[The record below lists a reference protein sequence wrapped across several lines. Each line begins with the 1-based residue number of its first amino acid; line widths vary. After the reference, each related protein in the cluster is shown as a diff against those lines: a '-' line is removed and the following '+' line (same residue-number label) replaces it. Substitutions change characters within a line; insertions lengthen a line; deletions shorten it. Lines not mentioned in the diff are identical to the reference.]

1 MPRIL
6 TVDDSR
12 PIRMIVSKALV
23 EMGFEVGEAED
34 GNDGLK
40 KLKDGAFDLVILD
53 VTMPNLDG
61 PGMLAKMREAGD
73 KTPVLM
79 LTSESKTSIVAAL
92 MKLGIQDYVLKP
104 FKGDE
109 LRGKVLKALKLPANY
124 SATNKTDAA
133 GATADAGDGKLV
145 MLVIDDM
152 ENVHK
157 KLRSMIPDAVG
168 LEIALTVQDGLT
180 AARNKKVRA
189 ILVDAEIQPG
199 GPAALVKQL
208 RLLQPAAGIWG
219 MALRSANNV
228 AKEMR
233 DFGFDDALLKPFTQD
248 SIDALVEQY
257 AAKNETLLVAKDDL
271 LQITPFLGKE
281 DRLERYFSKLSAD
294 VKSVVQKLGEAC
306 FESAVIDAVHV
317 PLMQP
322 ARVAQFLV
330 DIFKVASDLGL
341 AIKVVGSPELP
352 RAMSGFQETK
362 DLRCFHSV
370 EAARAK
376 AA

>member
-12 PIRMIVSKALV
+12 PIRMIVSKALI

-40 KLKDGAFDLVILD
+40 KLAEGAFDLVVLD

-61 PGMLAKMREAGD
+61 PGMLAKMREVGN

-92 MKLGIQDYVLKP
+92 MKLGISDYLLKP
-104 FKGDE
+104 FKADE
-109 LRGKVLKALKLPANY
+109 LRAKVLKALKLPPNY
-124 SATNKTDAA
+124 SAKSANAA
-133 GATADAGDGKLV
+133 AAAPDAGDGKLI

-157 KLRSMIPDAVG
+157 KLRSMIPEAVE
-168 LEIALTVQDGLT
+168 LETALSVADGLNAVRT
-180 AARNKKVRA
+180 KKFKA

-199 GPAALVKQL
+199 GPAPLVKQL
-208 RLLQPAAGIWG
+208 RLLAPAAGIWG

-228 AKEMR
+228 SKEMR
-233 DFGFDDALLKPFTQD
+233 DLGFDDALLKPFTQE
-248 SIDALVEQY
+248 SIDALIEQY
-257 AAKNETLLVAKDDL
+257 AAKNETLFVAKEDL
-271 LQITPFLGKE
+271 IELTPFLGKE
-281 DRLERYFSKLSAD
+281 DKLERYFTKLATD

-306 FESAVIDAVHV
+306 FEKALIDATNI
-317 PLMQP
+317 PLQQP

-330 DIFKVASDLGL
+330 DTFKTATDLG
-341 AIKVVGSPELP
+341 ISVKVVGSSELP
-352 RAMSGFQETK
+352 KAMRGFQETK
-362 DLRCFHSV
+362 DLHCFTSV
-370 EAARAK
+370 EEARSQAA
-376 AA
+376 

>member
-34 GNDGLK
+34 GNEGLK
-40 KLKDGAFDLVILD
+40 KLEAGTFDLVVLD

-61 PGMLAKMREAGD
+61 PGMLAKMREVGD

-92 MKLGIQDYVLKP
+92 MKLGIADYLLKP

-109 LRGKVLKALKLPANY
+109 LRAKVLKALKLPPNY
-124 SATNKTDAA
+124 VAQNAGTAA
-133 GATADAGDGKLV
+133 AADAGDGNLT

-157 KLRSMIPDAVG
+157 KLRSMIPEAVA
-168 LEIALTVQDGLT
+168 LETALTVQDGLT
-180 AARNKKVRA
+180 AVRGKKFKA
-189 ILVDAEIQPG
+189 ILIDAEIQAG
-199 GPAALVKQL
+199 GASPLVKQL

-233 DFGFDDALLKPFTQD
+233 DLGFDDTLLKPFTQD
-248 SIDALVEQY
+248 SIDTLVEQY
-257 AAKNETLLVAKDDL
+257 TVKNEALVVANEDL
-271 LQITPFLGKE
+271 IALTPFLGKE
-281 DRLERYFSKLSAD
+281 DKLERYFAKLSAD
-294 VKSVVQKLGEAC
+294 VKTVVQKLGEAC
-306 FESAVIDAVHV
+306 FESAIIDATHV
-317 PLMQP
+317 PLTQP

-330 DIFKVASDLGL
+330 NTFAVASELG
-341 AIKVVGSPELP
+341 ISVKVVGSLELP
-352 RAMSGFQETK
+352 KAMSGFQETK
-362 DLRCFHSV
+362 DLRCFTSV
-370 EAARAK
+370 GRARSK
-376 AA
+376 EE

>member
-12 PIRMIVSKALV
+12 PIRMIVSKAMV
-23 EMGFEVGEAED
+23 ELGFEVGEAGD
-34 GNDGLK
+34 GNEGLK
-40 KLKDGAFDLVILD
+40 KLQEGGYDLVILD

-104 FKGDE
+104 FKADE
-109 LRGKVLKALKLPANY
+109 LRAKVFKALKLPADY
-124 SATNKTDAA
+124 AA
-133 GATADAGDGKLV
+133 QKSGGEAADAGEGKLSF
-145 MLVIDDM
+145 LVIDDM

-157 KLRSMIPDAVG
+157 KLRSMIPEQVA
-168 LEIALTVQDGLT
+168 LEVAMSVQDGL
-180 AARNKKVRA
+180 AVCRSKKFKVV
-189 ILVDAEIQPG
+189 LVDAEIQAG

-208 RLLQPAAGIWG
+208 RLLQPNAGIWG

-228 AKEMR
+228 NKEMR

-248 SIDALVEQY
+248 SIDALIEQY
-257 AAKNETLLVAKDDL
+257 AAKNETMFIVKEDL
-271 LQITPFLGKE
+271 IEISSFPGKE
-281 DRLERYFSKLSAD
+281 DKLERYFSKLTAD
-294 VKSVVQKLGEAC
+294 VKGVVQKLGEAC
-306 FESAVIDAVHV
+306 FESTVIDITHMT
-317 PLMQP
+317 LLQP
-322 ARVAQFLV
+322 SRVAQFLV
-330 DIFKVASDLGL
+330 DTFKTAGDLGI
-341 AIKVVGSPELP
+341 AVRVVGSEELP
-352 RAMSGFQETK
+352 VALRGFQETK
-362 DLRCFHSV
+362 DLRCFTSV
-370 EAARAK
+370 AAARAQ

>member
-40 KLKDGAFDLVILD
+40 KLQENAYDLVVLD

-61 PGMLAKMREAGD
+61 PGMLAKMREVGD

-79 LTSESKTSIVAAL
+79 LTSESKTSIVAGL

-104 FKGDE
+104 FKSLE
-109 LRGKVLKALKLPANY
+109 LRAKVLKALKLPANY
-124 SATNKTDAA
+124 VAQNSGAA
-133 GATADAGDGKLV
+133 GDAGDGKPTV
-145 MLVIDDM
+145 LVIDDM

-157 KLRSMIPDAVG
+157 KLRSMIPETVE
-168 LEIALTVQDGLT
+168 LETAMSEEDGLA
-180 AARNKKVRA
+180 AARNKKFRA
-189 ILVDAEIQPG
+189 VLVDAEIQVG
-199 GPAALVKQL
+199 GPSRLVKNL
-208 RLLQPAAGIWG
+208 RLVLPSAGIWG
-219 MALRSANNV
+219 MVLRSANNV

-233 DFGFDDALLKPFTQD
+233 DLGFDDALLKPFTQD
-248 SIDALVEQY
+248 AVDAFVEKY
-257 AAKNETLLVAKDDL
+257 AVKNETLLVATEDL
-271 LQITPFLGKE
+271 IQLTPFLGKE
-281 DRLERYFSKLSAD
+281 DKLVRYFTKLSAD
-294 VKSVVQKLGEAC
+294 VKTVVRKLGEAC
-306 FESAVIDAVHV
+306 FECAVIDAIHM
-317 PLMQP
+317 PLQQP

-330 DIFKVASDLGL
+330 DTLKVASDLGI
-341 AIKVVGSPELP
+341 AVKVVGSPELGKVM
-352 RAMSGFQETK
+352 RSFQETK
-362 DLRCFHSV
+362 DLHCFTTA
-370 EAARAK
+370 EEARAQ

>member
-12 PIRMIVSKALV
+12 PIRMIVSKALI

-40 KLKDGAFDLVILD
+40 KLAEGAFDLVVLD

-61 PGMLAKMREAGD
+61 PGMLAKMREVGN

-92 MKLGIQDYVLKP
+92 MKLGISDYLLKP
-104 FKGDE
+104 FKSDE
-109 LRGKVLKALKLPANY
+109 LRAKVLKALKLPANY
-124 SATNKTDAA
+124 TAQSANAA
-133 GATADAGDGKLV
+133 AASDAGDGKLI

-157 KLRSMIPDAVG
+157 KLRSMMPETVELETAMSVADALNAVRG
-168 LEIALTVQDGLT
+168 
-180 AARNKKVRA
+180 KKFKA
-189 ILVDAEIQPG
+189 ILVDAEIQAG
-199 GPAALVKQL
+199 GPAPLVKQL
-208 RLLQPAAGIWG
+208 RLLAPAAGIWG

-228 AKEMR
+228 SKEMR
-233 DFGFDDALLKPFTQD
+233 DLGFDDALQKPFTQD
-248 SIDALVEQY
+248 SIDALIEQY
-257 AAKNETLLVAKDDL
+257 AAKNETLFVAKEDL
-271 LQITPFLGKE
+271 IELTPFLGKE
-281 DRLERYFSKLSAD
+281 DKLERYFTKLSTD
-294 VKSVVQKLGEAC
+294 VKTVVQKLGEAC
-306 FESAVIDAVHV
+306 FEKAVIDATQI
-317 PLMQP
+317 PLQQP

-330 DIFKVASDLGL
+330 DTFKTATDLGI
-341 AIKVVGSPELP
+341 AVKVVGSPELP
-352 RAMSGFQETK
+352 KAMRGFQETK
-362 DLRCFHSV
+362 DLHCFTSV
-370 EAARAK
+370 EEARAQ

>member
-40 KLKDGAFDLVILD
+40 KLAAGSFDLVVLD

-61 PGMLAKMREAGD
+61 PGMLAKMREGGD

-92 MKLGIQDYVLKP
+92 MKLGIADYLLKP

-109 LRGKVLKALKLPANY
+109 LRAKVLKALKLPPNY
-124 SATNKTDAA
+124 VALNAGSA
-133 GATADAGDGKLV
+133 GAADAGDGKLIV
-145 MLVIDDM
+145 LVIDDM

-157 KLRSMIPDAVG
+157 KLRSMIPEAV
-168 LEIALTVQDGLT
+168 EIDTALTIADGLT
-180 AARNKKVRA
+180 AVRGKKFKA
-189 ILVDAEIQPG
+189 ILVDAEIQAG
-199 GPAALVKQL
+199 GPAPVVKQL
-208 RLLQPAAGIWG
+208 RLLQPGAGIWG

-233 DFGFDDALLKPFTQD
+233 DLGFDDALLKPFTQD
-248 SIDALVEQY
+248 SIDALIEQY
-257 AAKNETLLVAKDDL
+257 TSKNETFFVAKEDL
-271 LQITPFLGKE
+271 IALTQFLGKE
-281 DRLERYFSKLSAD
+281 DKLERYFTKLSAD
-294 VKSVVQKLGEAC
+294 VKTVVQKLGEAC
-306 FESAVIDAVHV
+306 FENAVIDVTHV

-330 DIFKVASDLGL
+330 DTFKVATELG
-341 AIKVVGSPELP
+341 ISVKVVGSPELT

-362 DLRCFHSV
+362 DLHCFTSV
-370 EAARAK
+370 EQARSK

>member
-40 KLKDGAFDLVILD
+40 KLQEGSYDLVVLD

-61 PGMLAKMREAGD
+61 PGMLAKMREGGD

-79 LTSESKTSIVAAL
+79 LTSESKTSIIAAL

-109 LRGKVLKALKLPANY
+109 LRAKVLKALKLPADY
-124 SATNKTDAA
+124 VAQKVGA
-133 GATADAGDGKLV
+133 GTADAADGKL
-145 MLVIDDM
+145 MILVIDDM

-157 KLRSMIPDAVG
+157 KLRTMMPEAIT
-168 LEIALTVQDGLT
+168 LETALTVQDGLT
-180 AARNKKVRA
+180 VSRGKKFRV
-189 ILVDAEIQPG
+189 ILVDAEIQAG
-199 GPAALVKQL
+199 GPAPLVKQL
-208 RLLQPAAGIWG
+208 RLLQPGAGIWG

-233 DFGFDDALLKPFTQD
+233 DLGFDDAMLKPFTQE

-257 AAKNETLLVAKDDL
+257 SAKNENLFVTKEDL
-271 LQITPFLGKE
+271 IQISPFAGKE
-281 DRLERYFSKLSAD
+281 DRLERYFTKLVVD

-306 FESAVIDAVHV
+306 FENAVIDATHL
-317 PLMQP
+317 PLQQP

-330 DIFKVASDLGL
+330 DTFKTAADLGITVKVVAS
-341 AIKVVGSPELP
+341 PEFPKAL
-352 RAMSGFQETK
+352 RGFQETK
-362 DLRCFHSV
+362 DLRCFTTV
-370 EAARAK
+370 DEARAQ

>member
-23 EMGFEVGEAED
+23 EMGFEVVEAEE

-40 KLKDGAFDLVILD
+40 KLQEVSFDLVVLD

-61 PGMLAKMREAGD
+61 PGMLAKMREGGD

-79 LTSESKTSIVAAL
+79 LTSESKTSIIAAL

-109 LRGKVLKALKLPANY
+109 LRAKVLKALKLPADY
-124 SATNKTDAA
+124 VAQRA
-133 GATADAGDGKLV
+133 GAGTADAADGKLII
-145 MLVIDDM
+145 LVIDDM

-157 KLRSMIPDAVG
+157 KLRTMMPEAIT
-168 LEIALTVQDGLT
+168 LETALTVQDGLT
-180 AARNKKVRA
+180 VSRGKKFRV
-189 ILVDAEIQPG
+189 ILVDAEIQAG
-199 GPAALVKQL
+199 GPAPLVKQL
-208 RLLQPAAGIWG
+208 RLLQPGAGIWG

-233 DFGFDDALLKPFTQD
+233 DLGFDDAMLKPFTQE
-248 SIDALVEQY
+248 SIDALIEQY
-257 AAKNETLLVAKDDL
+257 SAKNENLFVTKEDL
-271 LQITPFLGKE
+271 IQITPFAGKE
-281 DRLERYFSKLSAD
+281 DRLERYFTKLVVD

-306 FESAVIDAVHV
+306 FENAVIDATHL
-317 PLMQP
+317 PLQQP

-330 DIFKVASDLGL
+330 DTFKTAADLGITVKVVAS
-341 AIKVVGSPELP
+341 PEFPKAL
-352 RAMSGFQETK
+352 RGFQETK
-362 DLRCFHSV
+362 DLRCFTTV
-370 EAARAK
+370 DEARAQ

>member
-40 KLKDGAFDLVILD
+40 KLKEGTYDLVVLD
-53 VTMPNLDG
+53 ITMPNLDG
-61 PGMLAKMREAGD
+61 PGMLAKMREGGD

-92 MKLGIQDYVLKP
+92 MKLGIQDFVLKP

-109 LRGKVLKALKLPANY
+109 LKAKVLKALKL
-124 SATNKTDAA
+124 SAPPRASVQASASADAA
-133 GATADAGDGKLV
+133 DGKIV
-145 MLVIDDM
+145 FLVIDDM

-157 KLRSMIPDAVG
+157 KLRSMLPEAV
-168 LEIALTVQDGLT
+168 EMEVALSAQDGLV
-180 AARNKKVRA
+180 ACRGKKFKA
-189 ILVDAEIQPG
+189 MLVDAEIQAG
-199 GPAALVKQL
+199 GPAALVKQM
-208 RLLQPAAGIWG
+208 RLLQPGAGMWG

-248 SIDALVEQY
+248 SIDALVEMY
-257 AAKNETLLVAKDDL
+257 AAKNETTFVATDDL
-271 LQITPFLGKE
+271 IQIMAFAGKE
-281 DRLERYFSKLSAD
+281 ERLERYFAKLSAD
-294 VKSVVQKLGEAC
+294 VKGVVQKLGEAC
-306 FESAVIDAVHV
+306 FESAVLDAT
-317 PLMQP
+317 LLTLLQP

-330 DIFKVASDLGL
+330 DTFKVATDLGISL
-341 AIKVVGSPELP
+341 KVVGTPELP
-352 RAMSGFQETK
+352 KAMRGFQETK
-362 DLRCFHSV
+362 DLHCFTSV
-370 EAARAK
+370 DEARSRA
-376 AA
+376 A

>member
-40 KLKDGAFDLVILD
+40 KLAEGAFDLVVLD

-61 PGMLAKMREAGD
+61 PGMLAKMREGGD

-92 MKLGIQDYVLKP
+92 MKLGIADYLLKP

-109 LRGKVLKALKLPANY
+109 LRAKVLKALKLPANY
-124 SATNKTDAA
+124 IAQKSGAA
-133 GATADAGDGKLV
+133 AAAPDAGDGKLV

-157 KLRSMIPDAVG
+157 KLRSMIPEAV
-168 LEIALTVQDGLT
+168 EVETAISVQDGLT
-180 AARNKKVRA
+180 AVRGKKFKA
-189 ILVDAEIQPG
+189 ILVDAEIQAG
-199 GPAALVKQL
+199 GPAPLVKQL
-208 RLLQPAAGIWG
+208 RLLQPGAGIWG

-233 DFGFDDALLKPFTQD
+233 DLGFDDALLKPFTQD
-248 SIDALVEQY
+248 AIDALIEQY
-257 AAKNETLLVAKDDL
+257 TSKNETLFVAKEDL
-271 LQITPFLGKE
+271 IELTQFLGKE
-281 DRLERYFSKLSAD
+281 DKLERYFTKLSAD
-294 VKSVVQKLGEAC
+294 VKLVVQKLGEAC
-306 FESAVIDAVHV
+306 FENAVIDATHI
-317 PLMQP
+317 PLQQP

-330 DIFKVASDLGL
+330 DTFKVASELG
-341 AIKVVGSPELP
+341 ISVKVVGSPELP
-352 RAMSGFQETK
+352 KAMSGFQETK
-362 DLRCFHSV
+362 DLHCFTTV
-370 EAARAK
+370 EQARAK

>member
-40 KLKDGAFDLVILD
+40 KLQEGSYDLVVLD

-61 PGMLAKMREAGD
+61 PGMLAKMREGGD

-79 LTSESKTSIVAAL
+79 LTSESKTSIIAAL

-109 LRGKVLKALKLPANY
+109 LRAKVLKALKLPADY
-124 SATNKTDAA
+124 VAQKA
-133 GATADAGDGKLV
+133 GAGTADAADGKLIV
-145 MLVIDDM
+145 LVIDDM

-157 KLRSMIPDAVG
+157 KLRTMMPEAIT
-168 LEIALTVQDGLT
+168 LETALTVQDGLT
-180 AARNKKVRA
+180 VSRGKKFRV
-189 ILVDAEIQPG
+189 ILVDAEIQAG
-199 GPAALVKQL
+199 GPAPLVKQL
-208 RLLQPAAGIWG
+208 RLLQPGAGIWG

-233 DFGFDDALLKPFTQD
+233 DLGFDDAMLKPFTQE
-248 SIDALVEQY
+248 SIDALIEQY
-257 AAKNETLLVAKDDL
+257 SAKNENLFVTKEDL
-271 LQITPFLGKE
+271 IQITPFAGKE
-281 DRLERYFSKLSAD
+281 DRLERYFTKLVVD

-306 FESAVIDAVHV
+306 FENAVIDATHL
-317 PLMQP
+317 PLQQP

-330 DIFKVASDLGL
+330 DTFKTAADLGITVKVVAS
-341 AIKVVGSPELP
+341 PEFPKAL
-352 RAMSGFQETK
+352 RGFQETK
-362 DLRCFHSV
+362 DLHCFTTV
-370 EAARAK
+370 DEARAQ

>member
-1 MPRIL
+1 
-6 TVDDSR
+6 
-12 PIRMIVSKALV
+12 MIVSKALV

-40 KLKDGAFDLVILD
+40 KLQEGGFDLVVLD

-61 PGMLAKMREAGD
+61 PGMLAKMREGGD

-109 LRGKVLKALKLPANY
+109 LRAKVLKALKLPADY
-124 SATNKTDAA
+124 VAQKG
-133 GATADAGDGKLV
+133 GATDGADGKLTI
-145 MLVIDDM
+145 LVLDDM

-157 KLRSMIPDAVG
+157 KLRTMMPESIT
-168 LEIALTVQDGLT
+168 LETALTVQDALT
-180 AARNKKVRA
+180 VSRGKKFRV
-189 ILVDAEIQPG
+189 ILVDSEIQAG
-199 GPAALVKQL
+199 GPAPLVKQL
-208 RLLQPAAGIWG
+208 RLLQPGAGIWG

-233 DFGFDDALLKPFTQD
+233 DFGFDDAMLKPFTQEA
-248 SIDALVEQY
+248 IDTLIEQY
-257 AAKNETLLVAKDDL
+257 TVKNENLLLVKEDL
-271 LQITPFLGKE
+271 IQIAPFAGKE
-281 DRLERYFSKLSAD
+281 DRLERYFTKLVAD

-306 FESAVIDAVHV
+306 FENALIDATNL
-317 PLMQP
+317 PLQQP

-330 DIFKVASDLGL
+330 DTFKTATDLGIAVKVVAS
-341 AIKVVGSPELP
+341 PEFPKAL
-352 RAMSGFQETK
+352 RGFQETK
-362 DLRCFHSV
+362 DLHCFATV
-370 EAARAK
+370 EEARGK

>member
-40 KLKDGAFDLVILD
+40 KLQAGAYDLVVLD

-109 LRGKVLKALKLPANY
+109 LRAKVLKALKLPADY
-124 SATNKTDAA
+124 VAQKSGAAA
-133 GATADAGDGKLV
+133 GADAGDGKLIV
-145 MLVIDDM
+145 LVIDDM

-157 KLRSMIPDAVG
+157 KLRSMIPETVE
-168 LEIALTVQDGLT
+168 LETALSVQDGLN
-180 AARNKKVRA
+180 AVRNKKVKA
-189 ILVDAEIQPG
+189 ILVDAKVTRFLLPRSEMADREG
-199 GPAALVKQL
+199 GPGLQRWRVPIGLDAVEEP
-208 RLLQPAAGIWG
+208 QPAAG
-219 MALRSANNV
+219 
-228 AKEMR
+228 
-233 DFGFDDALLKPFTQD
+233 
-248 SIDALVEQY
+248 
-257 AAKNETLLVAKDDL
+257 DDL
-271 LQITPFLGKE
+271 ELIQRLLQYL
-281 DRLERYFSKLSAD
+281 
-294 VKSVVQKLGEAC
+294 
-306 FESAVIDAVHV
+306 
-317 PLMQP
+317 
-322 ARVAQFLV
+322 
-330 DIFKVASDLGL
+330 
-341 AIKVVGSPELP
+341 
-352 RAMSGFQETK
+352 
-362 DLRCFHSV
+362 LR
-370 EAARAK
+370 
-376 AA
+376 